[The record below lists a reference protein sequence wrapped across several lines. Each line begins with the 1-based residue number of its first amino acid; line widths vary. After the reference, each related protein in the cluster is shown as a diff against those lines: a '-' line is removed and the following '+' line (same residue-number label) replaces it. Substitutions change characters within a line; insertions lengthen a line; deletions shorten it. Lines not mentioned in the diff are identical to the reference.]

1 MAGST
6 NKGTITLTLTVTL
19 VGKILSFQVIYEV
32 KLAGYFQ
39 KLNFQQNLVQML
51 RGSTIAALRNLLNIC
66 RKLLYQTS
74 MRRKKK
80 GDADQYVLLIWDVFL
95 GQKTEV
101 VISIQEQK
109 ILNEYA
115 PNNMINYFQ
124 VLDLTVNKWVNDF
137 MNQKFNEW
145 FTTQL
150 RNELESGKELE
161 YTTIKF
167 LLSTMKPLLAG
178 WLIDCYNQL
187 ISSHGKQIILAG

>member
-1 MAGST
+1 MQEIVVSYV
-6 NKGTITLTLTVTL
+6 N
-19 VGKILSFQVIYEV
+19 EE
-32 KLAGYFQ
+32 
-39 KLNFQQNLVQML
+39 
-51 RGSTIAALRNLLNIC
+51 
-66 RKLLYQTS
+66 
-74 MRRKKK
+74 KKK
-80 GDADQYVLLIWDVFL
+80 KEMLINMYCWYGTFSL
-95 GQKTEV
+95 ARK
-101 VISIQEQK
+101 QEQK

-124 VLDLTVNKWVNDF
+124 VLDLTFNKWVNDL
-137 MNQKFNEW
+137 MNQKFNER

-187 ISSHGKQIILAG
+187 ISSHGKQIILAGWRAPGISGAV